1 MTEKKS
7 KSKLEAATAEP
18 LVIVPVPV
26 DKNVARCN
34 VLDVLYS
41 LARDG
46 NVSAAKLFLDCLSDE
61 EPDREPSL
69 TPEAALR
76 ILSEHTESDSSS

>member
-1 MTEKKS
+1 MTERKS

-26 DKNVARCN
+26 DKNVARRN

-41 LARDG
+41 LAREG

-61 EPDREPSL
+61 EPDREQSL
-69 TPEAALR
+69 TAEAALA
-76 ILSEHTESDSSS
+76 ILSEQTKTESSS